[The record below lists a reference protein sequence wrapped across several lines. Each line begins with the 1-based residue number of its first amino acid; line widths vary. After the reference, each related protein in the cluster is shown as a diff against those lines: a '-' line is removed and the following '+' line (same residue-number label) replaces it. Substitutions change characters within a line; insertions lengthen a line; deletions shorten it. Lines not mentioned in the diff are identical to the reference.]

1 MLTGGAFN
9 GSTSSDKQSDK
20 SDKKLKWIGPVVG
33 SLAVVI
39 LIVIIVVAVISWKLG

>member
-1 MLTGGAFN
+1 MFTDGALH
-9 GSTSSDKQSDK
+9 GQAS

-39 LIVIIVVAVISWKLG
+39 LIVIIIVAVVSWKLG